1 MESKSAELKDSGVDW
16 MHIHETLVSKGL
28 ACEGLLNLVSRV
40 AVLKREALLI
50 DAGITFF
57 FYHIPSTIVCIQSAA
72 IELLAGFLVFCLMG
86 VTHLH

>member
-57 FYHIPSTIVCIQSAA
+57 FLSHSIYHRLYTVSSN
-72 IELLAGFLVFCLMG
+72 
-86 VTHLH
+86 